1 MQALGHVI
9 ISRGR
14 CPNPTHI
21 EALLDIATPECEGD
35 VLRILGLLNYNR
47 DYIPALAAEVAVLS
61 DLLKRD
67 TDIPAVWKSEIHG
80 VALNR
85 VKLLLTSAPFLQL
98 PDPTKPFRIHV
109 DGCLNGRGKG
119 AILLQQSQTWI
130 PPEGADLE
138 NIQIPW
144 TPVAYW
150 SKKLTDVERRTMSAT
165 EVEAAA
171 MHDAIMHWSNYLS
184 NGINSK

>member
-1 MQALGHVI
+1 M
-9 ISRGR
+9 
-14 CPNPTHI
+14 
-21 EALLDIATPECEGD
+21 E
-35 VLRILGLLNYNR
+35 NR
-47 DYIPALAAEVAVLS
+47 DS
-61 DLLKRD
+61 
-67 TDIPAVWKSEIHG
+67 WCSQ
-80 VALNR
+80 NR

-109 DGCLNGRGKG
+109 NGCLNGRGKG
-119 AILLQQSQTWI
+119 SILQQHSQTWI
-130 PPEGADLE
+130 PPEGADIE

-171 MHDAIMHWSNYLS
+171 MHDANMHWSNYLWREAYRRRK
-184 NGINSK
+184 ND